1 MMITTS
7 NAGTDV
13 NLVLASN
20 ETPLTQR
27 FLPDGGLNR
36 VYIRTLE

>member
-1 MMITTS
+1 MIITTS

-13 NLVLASN
+13 SMELASN

-27 FLPDGGLNR
+27 FLPSGGLNR
-36 VYIRTLE
+36 VYIRTL